1 MLRENDGI
9 IFIDIDHYELFYL
22 GALADEVF
30 GYNNRLDPLQAL
42 ILSEK
47 LKMLDSN
54 NKSTSNLDSKFE
66 TDERITLELLST
78 VDLDS
83 KITQRSIAAKLGIAL
98 GLTNTYLKRCA
109 DKGLVKIKQVPRN
122 RYAYFL
128 TPRGFSEKARLTAEY
143 FKASFHFFRKSKE
156 DCEQII
162 LNCPLQGHY
171 KIFLSD
177 ISELAEIFILS
188 AIDSKIE
195 ILGIYDNRKKIYSG
209 IKVFRGFKDS
219 PKHDVV
225 ILTAIANS
233 QNRYQELLTIYKK
246 NEIIIPKTL
255 NIKR

>member
-1 MLRENDGI
+1 M
-9 IFIDIDHYELFYL
+9 
-22 GALADEVF
+22 
-30 GYNNRLDPLQAL
+30 
-42 ILSEK
+42 EK

-156 DCEQII
+156 DCEKII